1 MLRRY
6 ELTDDEWNRI
16 VTLLPPENTGKPG
29 RPSKENRT
37 MLNAMIWLARSG
49 APWRDLPERY
59 GPWESV
65 YSRFRKWIDAGVLDN
80 IFRVL
85 SLEAELE
92 ELSLDASIVQAHQHS
107 AGEKKR
113 GPSSEIGHSRGGAS
127 TKIHAIVDAYGNPV
141 YFMIS
146 EGQRNDI
153 NFAIPLLKHVNLEGS
168 NILADRGYDSN
179 KLIDYI
185 YEQGGEPTIP
195 SRKGAKFERHCD
207 WWLYKERHLIEK
219 LFLKLKAFRRIA
231 TRYDKLAF
239 TYLGFL
245 CIASILIWLK

>member
-107 AGEKKR
+107 AGAKKG
-113 GPSSEIGHSRGGAS
+113 GPLNEIGHSRGGAS
-127 TKIHAIVDAYGNPV
+127 TKIHAVVGAYDYSV
-141 YFMIS
+141 YLMVS
-146 EGQRNDI
+146 
-153 NFAIPLLKHVNLEGS
+153 AM
-168 NILADRGYDSN
+168 
-179 KLIDYI
+179 
-185 YEQGGEPTIP
+185 T
-195 SRKGAKFERHCD
+195 
-207 WWLYKERHLIEK
+207 
-219 LFLKLKAFRRIA
+219 
-231 TRYDKLAF
+231 
-239 TYLGFL
+239 
-245 CIASILIWLK
+245 SIM